1 MRLLLT
7 PLKWA
12 VAFSLL
18 GGLLFGLFLIHKSM
32 RAEMDREAGETSAS
46 RAQSH
51 EGTVHLE
58 EDEVERYGLETET
71 AQTLKWYAQATVD
84 GRIVPN
90 PQATTEVRSPF
101 AGTLRTA
108 PSSAWP
114 SPGRWVRAGQT
125 VGRVEVRVGP
135 EVRLDLQN
143 KLADARIKQR
153 GAEEEI
159 TIHQDRVK
167 SLKAVTSQEI
177 IARNELDTAL
187 VQLAQAK
194 TQAAAARSAVE
205 LWQKAVEEVE
215 RHKGDEKSYWSQP
228 LLAPSDG
235 EVTELAARPGMSVEA
250 GAVVV
255 QLVDF
260 RHPLIRL
267 DIPPEIVA
275 LGGPPQRVGVQV
287 PSLNPPA
294 LGGILSAPPSV
305 DSPRVDAQLL
315 GPAPQVDVTSQF
327 VGYWYEAR
335 LPRPNSDVVADTLW
349 RPGMQVTARVR
360 AAGSEAQAAVA
371 VPATAV
377 LYHEGHPLVYV
388 RTAPDTFQRR
398 EVRLLGRESDR
409 WILAIRQGDRPDGV
423 TPEEAVVSRQAQVL
437 LSREFLA
444 VGADND

>member
-1 MRLLLT
+1 M
-7 PLKWA
+7 
-12 VAFSLL
+12 
-18 GGLLFGLFLIHKSM
+18 
-32 RAEMDREAGETSAS
+32 
-46 RAQSH
+46 
-51 EGTVHLE
+51 
-58 EDEVERYGLETET
+58 YGR
-71 AQTLKWYAQATVD
+71 V
-84 GRIVPN
+84 VPN
-90 PQATTEVRSPF
+90 PRVTTEVRTPF

-114 SPGRWVRAGQT
+114 SPGRWVRAGQIL
-125 VGRVEVRVGP
+125 GRVEVRAGP

-159 TIHQDRVK
+159 KIHQDRVK
-167 SLKAVTSQEI
+167 SLKAVTAQEI

-194 TQAAAARSAVE
+194 TQAAAAGSAVE
-205 LWQKAVEEVE
+205 LWQKALQEVE
-215 RHKGDEKSYWSQP
+215 RHKGDEKSFWSQP

-267 DIPPEIVA
+267 DIPPEILA
-275 LGGPPQRVGVQV
+275 LGGPPPQV
-287 PSLNPPA
+287 AIQAPALAAPA
-294 LGGILSAPPSV
+294 LGGIVSAPRAA
-305 DSPRVDAQLL
+305 DSPMVDAQLL
-315 GPAPQVDVTSQF
+315 GPAPRVDVTSQF

-335 LPRPNSDVVADTLW
+335 LPRPDSDAAPGILW

-360 AAGSEAQAAVA
+360 ASGSEAQAAIA
-371 VPATAV
+371 VPTTAV
-377 LYHEGHPLVYV
+377 LYHEGRPLVYV

-398 EVRLLGRESDR
+398 EVRLLGREGDR

-423 TPEEAVVSRQAQVL
+423 TPEEVVVSRQAQVL
-437 LSREFLA
+437 LSWEFL
-444 VGADND
+444 VGTADND